1 MVKKVTGGG
10 MVVAFEVSDE
20 FVETGK
26 FAPLSA
32 WVVRATYDGAA
43 EWVIHF
49 SFG

>member
-20 FVETGK
+20 FIETGK
-26 FAPLSA
+26 FPPLSA
-32 WVVRATYDGAA
+32 WVVRATYNGAA